1 MASPR
6 GPASLLIA
14 LALLAVS
21 LMFVRARL
29 EPPPALP
36 VDAPQD
42 RFSAGRA
49 RDLLAD
55 LIGDDHPHPV
65 GSPAAD
71 RVRSKLLADFAALGI
86 PAEIHH
92 GFACSARGA
101 SCGRVGNVVARLPG
115 REPGPAV
122 LVSAHHDSVPAGPGA
137 GDDGA
142 GVAAVLELARALSL
156 GPAPRNPVV
165 FLLVDGEEAG
175 LLGAQAFVDTHPL
188 AAQIGVA
195 VNLDAGGTRGVTS
208 VTRTSPGN
216 ARVIDAF
223 AAVVPR
229 PYGASVI
236 GAVYGLTP
244 YDTDFSVYKKAEL
257 PSIDLG
263 FGEDKAHYHTPLDRL
278 DNLDPASL
286 QHLGDT
292 ALALVRRLADD
303 DLSTPHPGDRVFL
316 DALGVT
322 MLAWPALLTP
332 LLALLALAL
341 LSLATWRLRHVPK
354 DSTNTASPTTGP
366 RPNSA
371 RSVTHADPSL
381 PIPTTAPRPTA
392 RRWLTATTAPRWLA
406 ALAFPLLLAVPT
418 LLASALAWLLA
429 TLTAAEVPGHADP
442 RPTRLAIWAATLA
455 ASGLVATFLLR
466 RLGPTRL
473 NLAIWW
479 SLAIVATALALAA
492 PAAAVGVLPPVL
504 LTAALLAWSSR
515 HVSKDMPHWPDAP
528 ALLLALIVPALMW
541 LQAGVRVEAI
551 FGLGPIAVGV
561 LALLF
566 ALLAPLWPTR
576 PRVLL
581 VALALASLTGAVLT
595 LATPAFSEARPRRL
609 SLAFHQDPEGAR
621 WLLDGELPLPPT
633 LRAAADFSSTPAF
646 PWTPSDEPSWIAP
659 APAISTPTPELTL
672 ETNTPTITG
681 PWGRYLRLRL
691 RSPRGARSAALV
703 IPDTADLRWLA
714 IAGHTVPP
722 YPEHRKAWYEGVRH
736 HPIVALPPEGV
747 LIELVLRDPDP
758 VTFTILDASEGL
770 PPAADPLLRARPAWA
785 IPSHAGDRTLLSR
798 SVAY

>member
-6 GPASLLIA
+6 GPAPLLIA
-14 LALLAVS
+14 LGLLAVS

-49 RDLLAD
+49 RELLAD

-71 RVRSKLLADFAALGI
+71 RVRSKLLADFTTLGI

-101 SCGRVGNVVARLPG
+101 SCGNIGNVVARLPG

-175 LLGAQAFVDTHPL
+175 LLGAQAFVDAHPL
-188 AAQIGVA
+188 ASQIGVA

-354 DSTNTASPTTGP
+354 DRTA
-366 RPNSA
+366 A
-371 RSVTHADPSL
+371 H
-381 PIPTTAPRPTA
+381 
-392 RRWLTATTAPRWLA
+392 RWLT
-406 ALAFPLLLAVPT
+406 ALAFPLLLAAPA
-418 LLASALAWLLA
+418 LLGSAIAWLLA
-429 TLTAAEVPGHADP
+429 TLSAAEVPGHADP
-442 RPTRLAIWAATLA
+442 RPARLAIWAATLA

-504 LTAALLAWSSR
+504 ITAALLAWSSR

-528 ALLLALIVPALMW
+528 ALLLGLVVPALMW

-581 VALALASLTGAVLT
+581 VALALASLTGAILN
-595 LATPAFSEARPRRL
+595 LATPAYSEARPRRL

-633 LRAAADFSSTPAF
+633 LRAAADFSSAPAF
-646 PWTPSDEPSWIAP
+646 PWTPSDEPSWTAP
-659 APAISTPTPELTL
+659 APAITAPTPELTA
-672 ETNTPTITG
+672 EANTPTITG

-722 YPEHRKAWYEGVRH
+722 YPEHRRAWYEDVRH

-747 LIELVLRDPDP
+747 LIELVLRNPDP
-758 VTFTILDASEGL
+758 VTFTVLDASEGL

-785 IPSHAGDRTLLSR
+785 IPSHAGDRTLMSR

>member
-6 GPASLLIA
+6 GPGPLLVALGLLAGSLA
-14 LALLAVS
+14 LA
-21 LMFVRARL
+21 RDRL

-36 VDAPQD
+36 IDAPPDQ
-42 RFSAGRA
+42 FSAGRA
-49 RDLLAD
+49 RERLAGLLAND
-55 LIGDDHPHPV
+55 TPHPV

-71 RVRSKLLADFAALGI
+71 AVRTQLLVDFAALAI
-86 PAEIHH
+86 PAEVQH

-142 GVAAVLELARALSL
+142 GVAAILELARALSL
-156 GPAPRNPVV
+156 GPVPRNPVV

-175 LLGAQAFVDTHPL
+175 LLGAQAFVDAHPF
-188 AAQIGVA
+188 AADIGVA

-208 VTRTSPGN
+208 ITRTSPGN

-223 AAVVPR
+223 SAAVPR

-244 YDTDFSVYKKAEL
+244 YDTDFSVYKKAEI

-263 FGEDKAHYHTPLDRL
+263 FGEDKAHYHTRL
-278 DNLDPASL
+278 DNLGNLDPASL

-303 DLSTPHPGDRVFL
+303 DLRAPHAGERVFI
-316 DALGVT
+316 DALGLT
-322 MLAWPALLTP
+322 LLAWPAPLTP

-341 LSLATWRLRHVPK
+341 LSLATWRLRHVSK
-354 DSTNTASPTTGP
+354 TSDAHTSAAPTP
-366 RPNSA
+366 
-371 RSVTHADPSL
+371 
-381 PIPTTAPRPTA
+381 
-392 RRWLTATTAPRWLA
+392 PRWL
-406 ALAFPLLLAVPT
+406 LPLSFPLLLAVPA
-418 LLASALAWLLA
+418 LLGSGLAWLLA

-442 RPTRLAIWAATLA
+442 RPARLAVWAATLA
-455 ASGLVATFLLR
+455 ASGLIATFLLR
-466 RLGPTRL
+466 RLGPVRL
-473 NLAIWW
+473 SLAVWW
-479 SLAIVATALALAA
+479 SLTILAAALALAA
-492 PAAAVGVLPPVL
+492 AAAAVGVLPPVL

-515 HVSKDMPHWPDAP
+515 HVSKDMSYWTDTP
-528 ALLLALIVPALMW
+528 ALLLCLLLPALMW

-576 PRVLL
+576 PRLL
-581 VALALASLTGAVLT
+581 LLALTLASLTGAALT

-609 SLAFHQDPEGAR
+609 SLTFHQDQDGAR

-633 LRAAADFSSTPAF
+633 LRAAGEFTSTLAF

-659 APAISTPTPELTL
+659 APTIAAPPPELSS
-672 ETNTPTITG
+672 EPNTPTISG

-691 RSPRGARSAALV
+691 RSPRGARSGALV

-714 IAGHTVPP
+714 IDGHTVPP
-722 YPEHRKAWYEGVRH
+722 YPEHRRAWYEDVRH
-736 HPIVALPPEGV
+736 HPIVALPPDGV
-747 LIELVLRDPDP
+747 LIELVLRNPDP
-758 VTFTILDASEGL
+758 VSFTVLDASDEL
-770 PPAADPLLRARPAWA
+770 PPSAAALLQARPPWA
-785 IPSHAGDRTLLSR
+785 IPSHAGDRTLMSR
-798 SVAY
+798 SVAF